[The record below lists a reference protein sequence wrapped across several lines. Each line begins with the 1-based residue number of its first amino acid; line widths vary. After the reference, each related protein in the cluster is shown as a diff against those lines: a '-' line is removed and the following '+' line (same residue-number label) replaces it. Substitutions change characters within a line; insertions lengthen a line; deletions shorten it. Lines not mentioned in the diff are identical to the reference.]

1 MPCYSIFETS
11 IQNAATLVDALKRLG
26 AEVQVDGSTI
36 VAKFKTET
44 LTYTKQYGGA
54 YGVNKNSNMHK
65 LVAKK
70 YAAMT
75 VSAWARSKGFQVQ
88 GSPTNP
94 NKIELRRG

>member
-1 MPCYSIFETS
+1 MPCYSTFATAITNS
-11 IQNAATLVDALKRLG
+11 ATLIDALKKLG
-26 AEVQVDGSTI
+26 ADVQVDGST
-36 VAKFKTET
+36 VVGKFKTET
-44 LTYTKQYGGA
+44 LTYTKSYGGA
-54 YGVNKNSNMHK
+54 YSVNKNSNMHK

-75 VSAWARSKGFQVQ
+75 VSAWAKTKGFQVM